1 MSYGKVQWKEN
12 SEATKRKISD
22 SLKNKKKSDE
32 HKRAISEGMKKYWE
46 TIPYEEEKNN
56 GSDMR

>member
-1 MSYGKVQWKEN
+1 MRKQRKL
-12 SEATKRKISD
+12 SEETKRKISD

-56 GSDMR
+56 GSVMR

>member
-1 MSYGKVQWKEN
+1 MRKQRKL
-12 SEATKRKISD
+12 SEETKRKISD
-22 SLKNKKKSDE
+22 SLKNKKKRDE
-32 HKRAISEGMKKYWE
+32 HKRAISEGMKKYWV